1 MIVENHLHLT
11 QVALAEMAK
20 TPDPR
25 LREIMLA
32 LVGHLHQF
40 VRDVKLTEPEFQ
52 AALAILN
59 RIGQSSN
66 ETHNEASVMA
76 GSLGVSPLVC
86 LLNNGARQTTQ
97 NLLGPFWRMG
107 SPRVENGGT
116 LLRSQTPG
124 PALYV
129 KGAVRDRKGAPV
141 AGADVDVWHS
151 SPVGL
156 YEQQDPEQAAMNLRG
171 MLTTDHEG
179 RFWFRTIKPAG
190 YPLPVG
196 GVVGDLLRAQGR
208 QHFRPA
214 HLHVMVVKPG
224 FKTLIS
230 QVYASDDP
238 FLDHDPQFGVTRAL
252 VGDFI
257 PHNEPAPD
265 ATTPCEVAAPWF
277 SLDFTFTLEPGESRL
292 PRPPI
297 K

>member
-32 LVGHLHQF
+32 LVAHLHQF

-59 RIGQSSN
+59 RIGQLSN

-86 LLNNGARQTTQ
+86 LLNNGDNGERQTTQ
-97 NLLGPFWRMG
+97 NLLGPFWRI
-107 SPRVENGGT
+107 SAPRVGNGGT

-129 KGAVRDRKGAPV
+129 KGAVLDGKGAPV

-151 SPVGL
+151 SSVGL
-156 YEQQDPEQAAMNLRG
+156 YEQQDPEQTGMNLRG
-171 MLTTDHEG
+171 MLTTDDEG
-179 RFWFRTIKPAG
+179 RFWFKTVKPAG
-190 YPLPVG
+190 YPLPVE

-214 HLHVMVVKPG
+214 HLHFMVVKSG

-238 FLDHDPQFGVTRAL
+238 FLDHDPQFGVTRTL

-257 PHNEPAPD
+257 RHDEPAPD
-265 ATTPCEVAAPWF
+265 AAVAAPWF